1 MINPFKKLA
10 EDINIETYNETP
22 IESYGMNILKKMSNN
37 SKNNNL
43 NRKRKPPD
51 VIEFK
56 PRNHRSGL
64 GYEIDSKIINKANE
78 ASLISYYGVLV
89 KVTKGKY
96 KGQKGKIISLEKSDS
111 FSHLLSENDYLMVQ
125 LETNA
130 QKIQIETSNIEKCEE
145 IQQENINK
153 QNTHTQTNTKVKL
166 TWLTLGI
173 TVRIINS
180 SSKYYNTKAK
190 VEDIYDLYTFALLT
204 QDGTLH
210 TEFNENDL
218 ETVIPKIGED
228 AMIISGEHKGE
239 IGKLLYRDKKQNI
252 VNIQLFDDLSV
263 ITLTQDDVCML
274 SK

>member
-1 MINPFKKLA
+1 MINPFKKIA
-10 EDINIETYNETP
+10 EDINIETYKETP

-43 NRKRKPPD
+43 NRKRNPPN

-64 GYEIDSKIINKANE
+64 GYEIDSKIVNKNNQ

-89 KVTKGKY
+89 KITKGKY

-111 FSHLLSENDYLMVQ
+111 FSHLLSENEHLMVQ
-125 LETNA
+125 IETNS

-145 IQQENINK
+145 IQQENANK
-153 QNTHTQTNTKVKL
+153 HNTQANRKIKL

-173 TVRIINS
+173 TVRIIET

-204 QDGTLH
+204 NDGTLH
-210 TEFNENDL
+210 TEFSENDL

-228 AMIISGEHKGE
+228 AMIIAGDHKGE